1 MIAGIL
7 LGSAIVLVILCGVV
21 LAWKDNDLQSRNE
34 EGGLGKHQPYC
45 THEHR
50 CTNYVDTDVIYRGPR
65 NSIAIY
71 LRETADPLLVFVSI
85 YTTMNRI
92 QVTRSR

>member
-1 MIAGIL
+1 MIASIL
-7 LGSAIVLVILCGVV
+7 LGSTIVGHTVRGR
-21 LAWKDNDLQSRNE
+21 LAWEDKDLQSRNE
-34 EGGLGKHQPYC
+34 ERGLGKHQPYC

-50 CTNYVDTDVIYRGPR
+50 CTNYVDTDVMPKAR

-71 LRETADPLLVFVSI
+71 LRETADSLLVFVSI
-85 YTTMNRI
+85 YTIMNRI